1 MSLESRAGARCVL
14 LAAVPLAAM
23 ASACGADVEVKLG
36 RAWPDPLFGDEGR
49 VVANINGSAEESSPT
64 LTADLLEIY
73 FGSARAGLGGGDV
86 WWARRSDRVLAF
98 DPPELLAATSSAD
111 REVSP
116 VISADGLTLWVGSDR
131 PGGSGGIDIWQAE
144 RPSRSAEWGELR
156 NVSELN
162 SVRDD
167 LPRPLGYGE
176 RVMPLAS
183 RREDRNYQTY
193 LARRAS
199 AGGPWLAVEAVNQL
213 WLEGSAM
220 QGGFLTADGLQLF
233 FHRETS
239 TSAELF
245 LSWRRSLSEPFV
257 ELLALTTLNV
267 GPRQRDPWVSA
278 DESRFFFT
286 SDRQP
291 EGGFDIYGTTLDLPR
306 FE

>member
-1 MSLESRAGARCVL
+1 MSAAGRASAALVL
-14 LAAVPLAAM
+14 LAM
-23 ASACGADVEVKLG
+23 GGGCGADAEVTLG
-36 RAWPDPLFGDEGR
+36 RAVPDALFGDEGR

-73 FGSARAGLGGGDV
+73 FSSGRDGLGSGDV
-86 WWARRSDRVLAF
+86 WWARRSDRALAF

-144 RPSRSAEWGELR
+144 RSARGADWGELR

-162 SVRDD
+162 SARDD
-167 LPRPLGYGE
+167 LPRPLGHGE
-176 RVMPLAS
+176 LVMPLAS
-183 RREDRNYQTY
+183 RRGDRNYQTY
-193 LARRAS
+193 LARRPS
-199 AGGPWLAVEAVNQL
+199 ADAPWVAVDAVDAL

-220 QGGFLTADGLQLF
+220 LGGFLTSDGLQLF

-245 LSWRRSLSEPFV
+245 VSWRRSPRAPFV
-257 ELLALTTLNV
+257 ELLPLTALNV
-267 GPRQRDPWVSA
+267 GPRQRDPWISA
-278 DESRFFFT
+278 DETRFFFT
-286 SDRQP
+286 SDRQV
-291 EGGFDIYGTTLDLPR
+291 EGGFDIYATTLDLPR
-306 FE
+306 LE

>member
-1 MSLESRAGARCVL
+1 MSTRGRASAHLVLLMAAGA
-14 LAAVPLAAM
+14 
-23 ASACGADVEVKLG
+23 ACGPDAEVKLG

-49 VVANINGSAEESSPT
+49 VVANVNGSAEESSPT

-86 WWARRSDRVLAF
+86 WWARRSDRALPF
-98 DPPELLAATSSAD
+98 EPPELLAAVSSAD

-131 PGGSGGIDIWQAE
+131 PGGGGGIDIWQAE
-144 RPSRSAEWGELR
+144 RPSRAADWGELR

-162 SVRDD
+162 SSRDD

-176 RVMPLAS
+176 RMMPLAS
-183 RREDRNYQTY
+183 RREERNYQTY
-193 LARRAS
+193 LARRAG
-199 AGGPWLAVEAVNQL
+199 AAAPWAAVDAVDQL

-220 QGGFLTADGLQLF
+220 QGGFLTDDGLQLF

-245 LSWRRSLSEPFV
+245 VSWRRSPSEPFA
-257 ELLALTTLNV
+257 ELLPLTALNV
-267 GPRQRDPWVSA
+267 GPRQRDPWISA
-278 DESRFFFT
+278 DETRFFFT

-291 EGGFDIYGTTLDLPR
+291 EGGFDIYATTLDLPR